1 MNSANEKILKKTIL
15 ESVVNK
21 DFNKFK
27 QAIKEIETITYNEM
41 VAESSEK
48 IKRTYR

>member
-21 DFNKFK
+21 DFNRFK
-27 QAIKEIETITYNEM
+27 QAIKEMETITYNEM